1 VLSSKKRKFALFLVF
16 PFLPDNIM
24 HYKGFATTAIHTGQ
38 EPDPLT
44 GAVTVPLYQ
53 TSTYAQEGIGQHKG
67 FEYARTHNLTRF
79 KWEENLAALE
89 AGNDQKAWGFA
100 FASGLAAID
109 TIMKLLSSGDHVIAA
124 EDMYGGTFRLFDKIL
139 RRFGVEFSYVDMTAP
154 EAVRKALTPKTKMI
168 YTESPTNPMMMLTDL
183 AAVAAIAKEAGA
195 MMVVDNTF
203 ASPYI
208 QQPLRLGA
216 DIVIHSATKYL
227 GGHSDLVS
235 GIVATNRQDI
245 ADQIKFLQNAA
256 GAVPGPFECWLC
268 LRSIKTLAVRMKQ
281 HEENARQIADFCAK
295 HPAIKK
301 VYYPGLAT
309 HPQHELAKKQM
320 RGFGAMIS
328 IELGSLEKAKQFASS
343 VRVFT
348 LAESLGG
355 VESLVCHPVSMTHGS
370 VPKETRDRLGVT
382 DGLVRL
388 SVGIE
393 DIEDLLADIEQA
405 LK

>member
-1 VLSSKKRKFALFLVF
+1 
-16 PFLPDNIM
+16 M

-67 FEYARTHNLTRF
+67 YEYARTHNLTRF

-89 AGNDQKAWGFA
+89 AGNDQVGYGFA

-139 RRFGVEFSYVDMTAP
+139 RRFGLEFSYVDMTNP
-154 EAVRKALTPKTKMI
+154 ESVRKAITPKTKMI
-168 YTESPTNPMMMLTDL
+168 YTESPTNPMMMLTNL
-183 AAVAAIAKEAGA
+183 AAVSAIAKEAGA

-235 GIVATNRQDI
+235 GIVATNSKDI
-245 ADQIKFLQNAA
+245 ADQLKFLQNAA

-281 HEENARQIADFCAK
+281 HEENARQIAEFCAK

-301 VYYPGLAT
+301 VYYPGLPS

>member
-1 VLSSKKRKFALFLVF
+1 
-16 PFLPDNIM
+16 M
-24 HYKGFATTAIHTGQ
+24 QYQGFATRAIHVGQ

-44 GAVTVPLYQ
+44 GAVTVPIYQ
-53 TSTYAQEGIGQHKG
+53 TSTYAQEEIGRHKG

-79 KWEENLAALE
+79 CWEKNLAALE

-109 TIMKLLSSGDHVIAA
+109 TVMKILSAGDHVVAA
-124 EDMYGGTFRLFDKIL
+124 EDMYGGTFRLFEKIL
-139 RRFGVEFSYVDMTAP
+139 RRFGVEFTYVDMTNP
-154 EAVRKALTPKTKMI
+154 SAVRKALTPATRMV
-168 YTESPTNPMMMLTDL
+168 YTESPTNPMMMLTDIT
-183 AAVAAIAKEAGA
+183 AIAALAREANA
-195 MMVVDNTF
+195 IMVVDNTF
-203 ASPYI
+203 ATPYV

-235 GIVATNRQDI
+235 GIVVTNRSDI
-245 ADQIKFLQNAA
+245 AEQLRFLQNAA

-268 LRSIKTLAVRMKQ
+268 LRSIKTLAVRMRQ
-281 HEENARQIADFCAK
+281 HQENAQKVAEFCAQ
-295 HPAIKK
+295 HPAVRA
-301 VYYPGLAT
+301 VYYPGLPS

-320 RGFGAMIS
+320 HGFGAMIS
-328 IELGSLEKAKQFASS
+328 LELGTRDKAQQFARS

-355 VESLVCHPVSMTHGS
+355 VESLVCHPVSMTHAS
-370 VPKETRDRLGVT
+370 VPKETRDKLGIT
-382 DGLVRL
+382 EGLIRL

-393 DIEDLLADIEQA
+393 DSEDLLEDIAQA
-405 LK
+405 LQ

>member
-1 VLSSKKRKFALFLVF
+1 
-16 PFLPDNIM
+16 
-24 HYKGFATTAIHTGQ
+24 
-38 EPDPLT
+38 
-44 GAVTVPLYQ
+44 
-53 TSTYAQEGIGQHKG
+53 
-67 FEYARTHNLTRF
+67 
-79 KWEENLAALE
+79 
-89 AGNDQKAWGFA
+89 
-100 FASGLAAID
+100 
-109 TIMKLLSSGDHVIAA
+109 
-124 EDMYGGTFRLFDKIL
+124 
-139 RRFGVEFSYVDMTAP
+139 
-154 EAVRKALTPKTKMI
+154 MI